1 MKYMHS
7 EWQRRLAHW
16 QHTLQMDFYF
26 PLGSIDVE
34 SFFTTEHLTP
44 EEAQSRHFE
53 PMSTGTTWGHS
64 YEYCW
69 MHSKVILPLNAA
81 GKDLNTGGETTVFIN
96 GKAFGTYRAGWVET
110 PHHFIEDNVLT
121 KCGKPGQSY
130 DILLEAYAGHFFPS
144 SST

>member
-53 PMSTGTTWGHS
+53 PMSAGTTWGHS

-69 MHSKVILPLNAA
+69 MHSKVILPVRIRGRGL
-81 GKDLNTGGETTVFIN
+81 GLF
-96 GKAFGTYRAGWVET
+96 F
-110 PHHFIEDNVLT
+110 L
-121 KCGKPGQSY
+121 S
-130 DILLEAYAGHFFPS
+130 LLSGIRHTS
-144 SST
+144 SHIMLIIS

>member
-53 PMSTGTTWGHS
+53 PMSAGTTWGIHMNTAGCTAKS
-64 YEYCW
+64 SFRL
-69 MHSKVILPLNAA
+69 MLP
-81 GKDLNTGGETTVFIN
+81 GSE
-96 GKAFGTYRAGWVET
+96 
-110 PHHFIEDNVLT
+110 
-121 KCGKPGQSY
+121 
-130 DILLEAYAGHFFPS
+130 S
-144 SST
+144 SWT